1 MKDYKTPVSRLA
13 RIFKKSQEKWK
24 FRSLEKQKKI
34 RDLEIKVRDIQ
45 NSRARWKERAIEA
58 EKENMRLSKELEK
71 EGSDMSKEIKE
82 INRLVPSESL
92 YRKYTQPPSLHMYPV
107 FLIYLSIRHVCYGL
121 TGFRGAQRCI
131 EVIDELLP
139 VQVPSYSSICLW
151 TYRIGL
157 YLLQRPLEY
166 LTDRIFILDMT
177 IELGSAK
184 CLLIL
189 STRQSHLEHS
199 GFCLSHKDVEVLGM
213 EVFFSSSGEKI
224 AQCLEQVS
232 AYAGEPVQIISDQGS
247 DIKKGVEIYKS
258 KHPEVVY
265 TTDLSH
271 QIGLFV
277 KHMLHNDGTYKDF
290 NAYCSE
296 TRQNIQQTPLN
307 FLKPPPQRSLAR
319 YHHIAPRIEWA
330 ENILSYYEKGD
341 FSLIDKGYRL
351 SMDSLLKDV
360 TCPEWEELLPLA
372 NKVFPTVQ
380 AFDNALREA
389 LSEEAFKEYQS
400 DLHEIASLGRQKFE
414 EKLDWLPMDKSD
426 IEEYKKM
433 AEVIEKAETQL
444 KHEGLHIHSVEDFQ
458 EKFDKCGLSSKP
470 AELKEQ
476 VIGHLS
482 K

>member
-1 MKDYKTPVSRLA
+1 
-13 RIFKKSQEKWK
+13 
-24 FRSLEKQKKI
+24 
-34 RDLEIKVRDIQ
+34 
-45 NSRARWKERAIEA
+45 
-58 EKENMRLSKELEK
+58 
-71 EGSDMSKEIKE
+71 
-82 INRLVPSESL
+82 
-92 YRKYTQPPSLHMYPV
+92 
-107 FLIYLSIRHVCYGL
+107 
-121 TGFRGAQRCI
+121 
-131 EVIDELLP
+131 
-139 VQVPSYSSICLW
+139 
-151 TYRIGL
+151 
-157 YLLQRPLEY
+157 
-166 LTDRIFILDMT
+166 
-177 IELGSAK
+177 
-184 CLLIL
+184 
-189 STRQSHLEHS
+189 
-199 GFCLSHKDVEVLGM
+199 
-213 EVFFSSSGEKI
+213 
-224 AQCLEQVS
+224 
-232 AYAGEPVQIISDQGS
+232 
-247 DIKKGVEIYKS
+247 
-258 KHPEVVY
+258 
-265 TTDLSH
+265 
-271 QIGLFV
+271 
-277 KHMLHNDGTYKDF
+277 
-290 NAYCSE
+290 
-296 TRQNIQQTPLN
+296 
-307 FLKPPPQRSLAR
+307 LAR

-414 EKLDWLPMDKSD
+414 EKLDWLPMYKSD

-433 AEVIEKAETQL
+433 VEVIEKAETRL